1 MLHILPVTLYILIP
15 SSPGLSLFWTS
26 CRQRGFTVS
35 DLSDLMSAH
44 TAQHAGLE
52 KRVGNLAPGLRG
64 DLVIWDPEASFKVR
78 YRAMRMCVVVCL
90 LVAGSSA
97 RHSLRPRT
105 IY

>member
-1 MLHILPVTLYILIP
+1 MAAKKLHLFLSTLMWTPLH
-15 SSPGLSLFWTS
+15 SGLSLFWTS
-26 CRQRGFTVS
+26 CRQRGITVS

-78 YRAMRMCVVVCL
+78 YHPVCMCIMV
-90 LVAGSSA
+90 
-97 RHSLRPRT
+97 
-105 IY
+105 Y

>member
-1 MLHILPVTLYILIP
+1 MLHLFLSISYIITP

-26 CRQRGFTVS
+26 CRQRGFTIS

-78 YRAMRMCVVVCL
+78 YRVMRMCVVVRL

-97 RHSLRPRT
+97 RHSLRPQTR
-105 IY
+105 Y